1 MSQEEVTA
9 GNVLQVTT
17 EMKNILERAD
27 DVSALHL
34 EMIRNLTG
42 ALFLG
47 IARDLILSGFG
58 GNC

>member
-47 IARDLILSGFG
+47 IARVLISWVF
-58 GNC
+58 